1 MGVRIS
7 AKFLPPARRLKV
19 RQEVAAV
26 CYRVGGRGIE
36 FLLVQTRG
44 GRWIFPKGGVERGLT
59 RAQSAALEAFE
70 EAGVHGR
77 IEAAAF
83 ARYFKSGRIPPF
95 ATKNQRADARSA
107 EEESSVSAYLCEV
120 TRLEPPQESNRKP
133 TWFSAEKTKQRLLKN
148 REPEFGAELVRV
160 VDRAA
165 ARIRRLHGGSAHPR
179 GHTQPA
185 PGKKEALQEVHFDA
199 FEIARRHGLAAAYA
213 RHLDHEYADDRSAA
227 SPPFA
232 SNRPTLRLQGGT
244 ASERSLLQ
252 KVQFI
257 DDARPANGSKAP
269 AKSPRSRGQ

>member
-1 MGVRIS
+1 
-7 AKFLPPARRLKV
+7 V

-59 RAQSAALEAFE
+59 TRQSAALEAFE

-107 EEESSVSAYLCEV
+107 EEESSVSATSAKSPGLNRPRNRTASPPGFPRKKRNNACS
-120 TRLEPPQESNRKP
+120 RIANRNSEPNL
-133 TWFSAEKTKQRLLKN
+133 SASSTVLPHASGDCTE
-148 REPEFGAELVRV
+148 A
-160 VDRAA
+160 RA
-165 ARIRRLHGGSAHPR
+165 PK

-185 PGKKEALQEVHFDA
+185 PARKRRCKKFTSMPSKSLAGTAWLPPTPATLTVNTLT
-199 FEIARRHGLAAAYA
+199 IARRQPSVRVPTGHVAIAGRNCLGTQLAAK
-213 RHLDHEYADDRSAA
+213 SA
-227 SPPFA
+227 
-232 SNRPTLRLQGGT
+232 
-244 ASERSLLQ
+244 
-252 KVQFI
+252 VI